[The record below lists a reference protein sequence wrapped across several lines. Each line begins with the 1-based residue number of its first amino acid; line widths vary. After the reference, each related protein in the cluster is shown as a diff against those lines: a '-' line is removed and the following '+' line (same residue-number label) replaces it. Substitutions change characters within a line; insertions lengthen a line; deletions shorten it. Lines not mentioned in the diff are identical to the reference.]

1 LGQTLTLR
9 YIPKLFFKLDSSLE
23 QGLKIDNLL
32 DSIKDEL
39 EQNDETEK
47 LDEGESP
54 D

>member
-1 LGQTLTLR
+1 
-9 YIPKLFFKLDSSLE
+9 LE